1 MGVGRAELLLRIESS
16 TTPRRY
22 LVIGEVDMSSVD
34 QLSEFLAA
42 RSAEGEPVTLDLSG
56 TTFLD
61 SSGIH
66 VLVAGSRLFAEV
78 APLQL
83 VNLSVPVRRVLD
95 VALPDGL
102 PTLIIE
108 RA

>member
-1 MGVGRAELLLRIESS
+1 
-16 TTPRRY
+16 
-22 LVIGEVDMSSVD
+22 
-34 QLSEFLAA
+34 
-42 RSAEGEPVTLDLSG
+42 
-56 TTFLD
+56 
-61 SSGIH
+61 
-66 VLVAGSRLFAEV
+66 
-78 APLQL
+78 LQL